1 MTDDVTLYAH
11 RGTNPYTDNSI
22 EAYRWGFN
30 YGGDYAE
37 TDFRLT
43 KDGVVISYHDDLA
56 GGIANM
62 TYAEVKA
69 QVPSVVTL
77 DELIVLAQTME
88 IETGRKLGIL
98 IENKAAD
105 NATAEAIVQTL
116 VAHDFAD
123 PERIV
128 FQSFGSELP
137 FVRDTLFPEYGVDF
151 PLVQLTSSTLTAA
164 MIANIATY
172 ADGVAPT
179 MASLTPEL
187 VALAHAAGLTVNGWT
202 VAGTVADVQNAAQSR
217 RRRHHQRQHAIG
229 PSSARVARQ

>member
-1 MTDDVTLYAH
+1 MSEVTLYAH

-22 EAYRWGFN
+22 DAYRWAFN

-43 KDGVVISYHDDLA
+43 KDGVVVSYHDDLP
-56 GGIANM
+56 GGIANL

-69 QVPSVVTL
+69 QVPSIVTL
-77 DELIVLAQTME
+77 DELIELAQTME

-123 PERIV
+123 PR
-128 FQSFGSELP
+128 
-137 FVRDTLFPEYGVDF
+137 
-151 PLVQLTSSTLTAA
+151 TSSSRPSGRSCRMSATRSSRNTAW
-164 MIANIATY
+164 I
-172 ADGVAPT
+172 
-179 MASLTPEL
+179 
-187 VALAHAAGLTVNGWT
+187 
-202 VAGTVADVQNAAQSR
+202 SR
-217 RRRHHQRQHAIG
+217 WFN
-229 PSSARVARQ
+229 